1 MNALALLLLLL
12 LLTLLKVSSTLPI
25 VMESDGNH
33 STKDASLNTLFKN
46 LAVVKHF
53 DPSFH
58 IQHIRCA
65 LALLVLL
72 LLLTLLT
79 LLLLLLCLLLAIRCC
94 HFYLLRGFT
103 SFNTQGSPEA
113 SQKYGFC
120 NGLSRRRS
128 SNMKA
133 HGTCVV

>member
-1 MNALALLLLLL
+1 MTVLLSSHDQKCKCVALNALA
-12 LLTLLKVSSTLPI
+12 
-25 VMESDGNH
+25 
-33 STKDASLNTLFKN
+33 F
-46 LAVVKHF
+46 
-53 DPSFH
+53 
-58 IQHIRCA
+58 
-65 LALLVLL
+65 LVLL
-72 LLLTLLT
+72 LLLTLPT
-79 LLLLLLCLLLAIRCC
+79 LLLLCLLLAICC
-94 HFYLLRGFT
+94 CRSYLLRGFT